1 MGALVRSVARQTALT
16 GLNEALV
23 QGQQYLTF
31 SVSSETFAI
40 PIAAIKE
47 IIEYRI
53 PTDVPMMPT
62 YIRGV
67 INLRGRVVPVIDL
80 SVRFGRNK
88 GEVSKRTC
96 IVILEIAQD
105 DGQQDISVVVDAVSA
120 VVDIADAD
128 IEPPPQFGA
137 KLRAD
142 FISGMG
148 KIGEQFVIILNVD
161 RVLSI
166 EELAMLVGEAGE
178 SDAKATLALLGGA
191 ALINN

>member
-1 MGALVRSVARQTALT
+1 MGAIVRSVARQTALT

-53 PTDVPMMPT
+53 LTDVPMMPS

-166 EELAMLVGEAGE
+166 EELAMLGGE
-178 SDAKATLALLGGA
+178 SAERAAEATLALLGGA

>member
-1 MGALVRSVARQTALT
+1 MGAIVRSVARQTALT

-53 PTDVPMMPT
+53 LTDVPMMPS

-178 SDAKATLALLGGA
+178 SDAKATLALPGRA
-191 ALINN
+191 TAIKN

>member
-1 MGALVRSVARQTALT
+1 MGAIVRSVARQTALT

-53 PTDVPMMPT
+53 LTDVPMMPS

-166 EELAMLVGEAGE
+166 EELAMLGGE
-178 SDAKATLALLGGA
+178 SAERAAEATLALPGGA